1 MPRSRTLTIYAL
13 LFAFALGAGI
23 LVANFFGSTDV
34 LPSGYSA
41 SPVATTVSTEVVSTP
56 TTVTPTVVVSP
67 SPEPEAALSPTE
79 SPTLLA
85 TEAPSAQPTAE
96 PTAEPPTATAEQPT
110 VVPEA
115 TMIEYTVQKG
125 DTLKS
130 IAEAHG
136 VTIRDILAL
145 NQIENP
151 DSLNVG
157 TVLRIP
163 KS

>member
-1 MPRSRTLTIYAL
+1 
-13 LFAFALGAGI
+13 
-23 LVANFFGSTDV
+23 
-34 LPSGYSA
+34 
-41 SPVATTVSTEVVSTP
+41 
-56 TTVTPTVVVSP
+56 
-67 SPEPEAALSPTE
+67 
-79 SPTLLA
+79 
-85 TEAPSAQPTAE
+85 
-96 PTAEPPTATAEQPT
+96 
-110 VVPEA
+110 
-115 TMIEYTVQKG
+115 MIEYTVQKG